1 MRICTLV
8 ENTSCCGAATAHG
21 LALYLE
27 TPSHKML
34 FDLGP
39 DDTLFV
45 NAEAKGIDL
54 SAVDMVIISHGH
66 YDHGGALEK
75 FFSVN
80 NSAKVY
86 IQRGAFLPHFRVMN
100 GEWKYNGIDRA
111 FADHPQVVLL
121 DGDHE
126 IDGELSLYTVVG
138 QTKNLSEANSVLY
151 EVDAPDRFIHEQSLI
166 LQADG
171 KTALIMGCGHTGII
185 NILEKTAAYR
195 PDVCIGG
202 YHLMNPT
209 TGKCVRRELL
219 DAVAAKLA
227 EYPET
232 LFYTCHCTGQEAYR
246 YLADRLSNMCYL
258 ACGDEIEL

>member
-1 MRICTLV
+1 MRIETLV

-27 TPSHKML
+27 TPLHKML

-54 SAVDMVIISHGH
+54 SEVDTVVISHGH

-75 FFSVN
+75 FFLVN
-80 NSAKVY
+80 SAAKVY

-100 GEWKYNGIDRA
+100 GEWKYNGIDRS
-111 FADHPQVVLL
+111 FAEHPQVVLL
-121 DGDHE
+121 DGDAVIDEE
-126 IDGELSLYTVVG
+126 ISLYTVVG
-138 QTKNLSEANSVLY
+138 HTKNISEANSVLY
-151 EVDAPDRFIHEQSLI
+151 EVDAPDRFVHEQSLI
-166 LQADG
+166 LRTED

-185 NILEKTAAYR
+185 NILEKTAEHR
-195 PDVCIGG
+195 PDICIGG

-209 TGKCVRRELL
+209 TGKCVGAELL
-219 DAVAAKLA
+219 DAVAEKLA

-246 YLADRLSNMCYL
+246 YLADRLSNMRYL
-258 ACGDEIEL
+258 ACGDSLRL

>member
-1 MRICTLV
+1 MKISALV

-21 LALYLE
+21 LALYIE
-27 TPSHKML
+27 TPAHKLL

-45 NAEAKGIDL
+45 NAAARGIDL
-54 SAVDMVIISHGH
+54 SAVDTVIISHGH
-66 YDHGGALEK
+66 YDHGGALEQ
-75 FFSVN
+75 FLSVN
-80 NSAKVY
+80 THAKVY

-121 DGDHE
+121 DGDAV
-126 IDGELSLYTVVG
+126 IDDELSLFTVIG
-138 QTKNLSEANSVLY
+138 QTKHLSEANSVLY
-151 EVDAPDRFIHEQSLI
+151 EADAPDRFVHEQSL
-166 LQADG
+166 LLRAEG
-171 KTALIMGCGHTGII
+171 RTALIMGCGHTGII
-185 NILEKTAAYR
+185 NILEKSAEICPA
-195 PDVCIGG
+195 VCVGG

-209 TGKCVRRELL
+209 TGKVVRRELL

-232 LFYTCHCTGQEAYR
+232 MFYTCHCTGQEAYR
-246 YLADRLSNMCYL
+246 YLAERLPNMRYL
-258 ACGDEIEL
+258 ACGDVLAL